1 MIFKGNLSIEE
12 LNTIKIL
19 KEKMYGLDAV
29 HIHNAYVIGELLL
42 KRKFSYEEIFDSI
55 KENNLDSSTDR
66 TVNTTFRLNQ
76 KAYEV
81 LEDYA
86 DKTKCSK
93 ISIIRAIIFLFSSPK
108 KQNNHIAQLKIVSVN
123 VNNFGNLEVKP
134 VYNNNASYEEKQQY
148 SILKKKWDSNTNIS
162 NRILLAERLAKWLII
177 NQIDVIILNEYDI
190 SVYKYNG
197 ENIKVSDYFKHKLEA
212 YYYTNKE
219 LSFPKDSEGNTYKST
234 GSICA
239 CFISKQIC
247 KEDFKILAAPAL
259 NLEVAEWSYARW
271 LGIELNIHEK
281 KIILVGVHIPYGK
294 DDRAKKYW
302 SILLKYCEEYYKK
315 YCKTH
320 MNCQL
325 IILGDF
331 NAYMDNDIADDN
343 AQAENANK
351 LTALKKYLK
360 DAYRELHPYTPCY
373 SYVKNITPRRLDY
386 IFVSENTLKYINEVD
401 YLHNINSSYIAEGF
415 TDHSG
420 LLININI

>member
-29 HIHNAYVIGELLL
+29 HIHNAFVIGELLL

-123 VNNFGNLEVKP
+123 VNSFGNLEVKP
-134 VYNNNASYEEKQQY
+134 VYKNNASYEEKQQY

-162 NRILLAERLAKWLII
+162 NRILLAERLTKWLII
-177 NQIDVIILNEYDI
+177 NQIDVIILNEYDV

-197 ENIKVSDYFKHKLEA
+197 ENIKVSNYFKHKLED
-212 YYYTNKE
+212 YYYTDKE

-247 KEDFKILAAPAL
+247 KENFKILAAPTL
-259 NLEVAEWSYARW
+259 NLKATEWPYTRW
-271 LGIELNIHEK
+271 LGIELNINEK
-281 KIILVGVHIPYGK
+281 KIILIGVHIPYGNN
-294 DDRAKKYW
+294 DRAKNYW
-302 SILLKYCEEYYKK
+302 KILLNYCEKYY
-315 YCKTH
+315 KTH
-320 MNCQL
+320 MNYQL

-331 NAYMDNDIADDN
+331 NAFTNNDISEDN
-343 AQAENANK
+343 TQSENASK
-351 LTALKKYLK
+351 LTSLDKYLK
-360 DAYRELHPYTPCY
+360 DAYREVHPYTPCY
-373 SYVKNITPRRLDY
+373 SYVKNVSPRRLDY
-386 IFVSENTLKYINEVD
+386 IFVSENALKHINQVE
-401 YLHNINSSYIAEGF
+401 YLHNINSSYTTEGF